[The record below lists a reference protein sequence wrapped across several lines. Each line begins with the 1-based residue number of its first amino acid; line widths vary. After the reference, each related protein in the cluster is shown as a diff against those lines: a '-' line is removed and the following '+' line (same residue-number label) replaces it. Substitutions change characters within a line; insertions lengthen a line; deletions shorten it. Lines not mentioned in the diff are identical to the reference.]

1 MKKAGR
7 ETSSPSRPSFF
18 HLFLSTYMLRN
29 YLKIAWRNLIKHP
42 TTTGIN
48 IVGLTTGLATCLL
61 IGLFIR
67 NELSYDTYH
76 AKSDRIYRV
85 NIIRTTGAEVDR
97 SGITPYPLAPAMRT
111 DFADWPKIARI
122 HADQDLTVLVSPE
135 KVFSADNVVFAEPE
149 LLDLFDFTF
158 LTGDGRA
165 ILSQPNQVILSETTA
180 RTYFGTVSPIG
191 KTLRIGNDLT
201 AVVKG
206 VMQDIPAQSNL
217 PASMLV
223 SFSSMKTF
231 FSFGI
236 DEWGLRSGGSVF
248 VALPAGRSPEDYA
261 DRLRQVEKKYF
272 SGRDGDTSEL
282 VLQPL
287 RDIHFNPTFEGTIL
301 TPAISPTYLYVFGA
315 VGLFV
320 LLIAC
325 VNFINMSTAR
335 AMTRAREV
343 GVRKVIGATQGQLV
357 AQFLSEAFW
366 VTTFSA
372 VLALLIT
379 YNVLPL
385 VNDFM
390 QKQIAFVW
398 SESVLLLAVL
408 ALLTGLLA
416 GLYPAFFLS
425 RFQPVRV
432 LKTAAEPGR
441 GGVAWLRQGL
451 VVFQFTISLVLAV
464 GVLIVYQQMSFFRQK
479 DLGFSQKAIL
489 SVGLPKQNDLN
500 ALRRSLQQVPGVE
513 QVSLALG
520 APTSR
525 NNFGTDIRLDPAN
538 PAKKVSIA
546 LKLADADYLNTYG
559 LKLVAGR
566 FFEHRDTL
574 GMANSIPEEKRRYA
588 FVVNENLVKTM
599 GLAKPE
605 QAVGRKIRLGLND
618 ITAEIIGVVR
628 DFHTSSLREPIVP
641 MVMMNFPSFYYSAG
655 LKLNTQDYARTL
667 SAVETTWK
675 KFYPDALFEA
685 KFLDQ
690 SLQELYENEQRQFT
704 LLRVFAGL
712 ALVICCLGLWGL
724 ASFIIERRTKEIG
737 VRKVLGA
744 SVSSIVALL
753 SRDFLKLVLVALVI
767 ATPIGWYAMES
778 WLKEFS
784 YRIEVEWWVFA
795 LVGTGAVLI
804 AFLTVSFQS
813 IKAALMNPVRSL
825 KSE

>member
-1 MKKAGR
+1 
-7 ETSSPSRPSFF
+7 
-18 HLFLSTYMLRN
+18 MLTN

-48 IVGLTTGLATCLL
+48 VVGLTIGLATCLL

-67 NELSYDTYH
+67 NELSYDGYH
-76 AKSDRIYRV
+76 TKADRIYRV
-85 NIIRTTGAEVDR
+85 SMIRTTGEEVDR
-97 SGITPYPLAPAMRT
+97 SGVTPYPLAPAMRT
-111 DFADWPKIARI
+111 DFADWSKIARI
-122 HADQDLTVLVSPE
+122 HADQDLSVMVSPE
-135 KVFSADNVVFAEPE
+135 KIFSANNVVFAEPE
-149 LLDLFDFTF
+149 LLELFDFKMV
-158 LTGDGRA
+158 TGNGRA
-165 ILSQPNQVILSETTA
+165 VLSQPNQVILSETTA
-180 RTYFGTVSPIG
+180 RNYFGTVSPLG

-206 VMQDIPAQSNL
+206 VMQDVPAQSNL

-236 DEWGLRSGGSVF
+236 DQWGLRSGGSVF
-248 VALPAGRSPEDYA
+248 VALPEGRSPEDYTA
-261 DRLRQVEKKYF
+261 RLRQAEKKYF
-272 SGRDGDTSEL
+272 SDRDGETSEL

-287 RDIHFNPTFEGTIL
+287 RDIHFNPVYDGTIL
-301 TPAISPTYLYVFGA
+301 APAISPTYLYVFGA

-335 AMTRAREV
+335 AMTRAKEV

-372 VLALLIT
+372 GLALTLT
-379 YNVLPL
+379 YNILPL

-390 QKQIAFVW
+390 QKRIAFAW
-398 SESVLLLAVL
+398 IESTVLLAVL

-441 GGVAWLRQGL
+441 GGVAWLRQSL

-464 GVLIVYQQMSFFRQK
+464 GVLIVYRQMNFFRQK

-489 SVGLPKQNDLN
+489 SVGLPEPKKLTS
-500 ALRRSLQQVPGVE
+500 LRQSLRQIPGVE
-513 QVSLALG
+513 QVSFALG

-538 PAKKVSIA
+538 PDKKLSIA

-574 GMANSIPEEKRRYA
+574 GLASSVPEEKRRYA
-588 FVVNENLVKTM
+588 FVINENLTKAM

-605 QAVGRKIRLGLND
+605 QAVGRTIRVGLND
-618 ITAEIIGVVR
+618 ITAEVIGVVR
-628 DFHTSSLREPIVP
+628 DFHTSSLREPIMP

-667 SAVETTWK
+667 SAIETTWK
-675 KFYPDALFEA
+675 QFYPNALFEA

-704 LLRVFAGL
+704 LLRIFAGL
-712 ALVICCLGLWGL
+712 ALIICCLGLWGL
-724 ASFIIERRTKEIG
+724 ATFIIERRTKEIG

-744 SVSSIVALL
+744 SVSSIVTLL
-753 SRDFLKLVLVALVI
+753 SKDFLKLVLAAFVI
-767 ATPIGWYAMES
+767 ATPIAWYAMES

-784 YRIEVEWWVFA
+784 YRIDVEWWVFA
-795 LVGTGAVLI
+795 LVGVAAVLI

-813 IKAALMNPVRSL
+813 IKAALMNPVKSL
-825 KSE
+825 KTE